1 MWGRRKGRRAQ
12 ATVATLTVSATWLL
26 TASASAQVLVPGV
39 DPGPIPDP
47 LGAGLPQFEGN
58 AVEADPFSFPLTPQ
72 HPHMA
77 PNGHSNIHVDPYQT
91 DTNTIRGP
99 LGPTTTDSIFFLHE
113 CASITFDSQG
123 RLVTICVG
131 VERPILALLD
141 PDTLTPLATY
151 DLPLRIPGAGSNP
164 FTDFSGGG
172 YFYLD
177 DEDRAIMPTTD
188 RHIYV
193 IAQTDEPGFERFED
207 YDLNGPVTS
216 DDKVISALPDWRGRI
231 WFATV
236 EGVVGWVNPRSG
248 AVHSKDLGEPIGNS
262 FAVDEKGSVY
272 MVTDAALYRLRARRG
287 KVREQWREEYPNTG
301 LVKPGQTQ
309 AGSGT
314 TPTLLAG
321 GKLVAITDNADPIN
335 VLAFQ
340 RKARP
345 NGKRLVCK
353 EPVFSEGASATDQS
367 LIGAGRTLI
376 AENNHGYSIPNTQF
390 GGTSEP
396 GLQAV
401 RVDRGLNGCRTVWHS
416 DEIAP
421 SVVPKASSKTGLVY
435 TYTKPEGTVTDDP
448 WYLTA
453 LDFDTG
459 KTRWKRLAG
468 EGLGFNN
475 NYAPITLGPGGRIY
489 LGVLGGMVAFFPE

>member
-1 MWGRRKGRRAQ
+1 MGAL
-12 ATVATLTVSATWLL
+12 VALGALL
-26 TASASAQVLVPGV
+26 GAPPAGAQVLPGL
-39 DPGPIPDP
+39 DPGPIPSSGGDFT
-47 LGAGLPQFEGN
+47 QFEGES
-58 AVEADPFSFPLTPQ
+58 AQADPFAFPRTPE

-77 PNGHSNIHVDPYQT
+77 PNGRSNIHVDPYQT
-91 DTNTIRGP
+91 DTNRMRGP
-99 LGPTTTDSIFFLHE
+99 LGETSTDSIFLIHE

-131 VERPILALLD
+131 LDRPILTLMD
-141 PDTLTPLATY
+141 PVTLMPLATY
-151 DLPLRIPGAGSNP
+151 ELPPRVPSPGGDP

-177 DEDRAIMPTTD
+177 DRDRAVMPTTD

-193 IAQTDEPGFERFED
+193 IAQTDEPGFERVED
-207 YDLNGPVTS
+207 YDLNGALGA

-236 EGVVGWVNPRSG
+236 EGVVGWVHPGSG
-248 AVHSKDLGEPIGNS
+248 EVHSKDLGEPIGNS

-272 MVTDAALYRLRARRG
+272 MVTDAALYRLRARKG
-287 KVREQWREEYPNTG
+287 EVHQQWRKEYPNTG
-301 LVKPGQTQ
+301 EVKPGQTQ

-321 GKLVAITDNADPIN
+321 GKVVAITDNADPIN
-335 VLAFQ
+335 VLVFRRALNP
-340 RKARP
+340 R
-345 NGKRLVCK
+345 GKRRVCK
-353 EPVFSEGASATDQS
+353 EPVFEEGASSTDQS

-376 AENNHGYSIPNTQF
+376 AENNYGYTIRATQF
-390 GGTSEP
+390 GGTTAP

-401 RVDRGLNGCRTVWHS
+401 RLKRGLRGCRTVWRS
-416 DEIAP
+416 EEIAP

-435 TYTKPEGTVTDDP
+435 TYTKPADTGTDDP

-459 KTRWKRLAG
+459 ETVWRRFAG

-475 NYAPITLGPGGRIY
+475 NYAPITIGPKGRIY
-489 LGVLGGMVAFFPE
+489 LGVLGGLVAFFPE